1 MKGRLFKVS
10 FRLSKDGYISE
21 TMTSRDESIKERLR
35 NRVRYLWRLAVPLWQ
50 FRDANR
56 GTIEQRIA
64 NYRFNRAMRNILPFF
79 MLKWAGIALC
89 LMKMTEL
96 LSGLMLS
103 NAVNSTDHLYAALL
117 CMGAGIAFAFACIV
131 LLVLATSYLYLSC
144 VER

>member
-1 MKGRLFKVS
+1 
-10 FRLSKDGYISE
+10 
-21 TMTSRDESIKERLR
+21 MTSRDASLKERVR
-35 NRVRYLWRLAVPLWQ
+35 NRLQYLWRLAIPLWQ

-64 NYRFNRAMRNILPFF
+64 NYRFNRQMRNILPFF

-96 LSGLMLS
+96 LSALMLT
-103 NAVNSTDHLYAALL
+103 NATQGTDHLCATLL
-117 CMGAGIAFAFACIV
+117 CMGTGIAFAFACIV
-131 LLVLATSYLYLSC
+131 LLVLTTSYLYLSC

>member
-1 MKGRLFKVS
+1 
-10 FRLSKDGYISE
+10 
-21 TMTSRDESIKERLR
+21 MTSRNSSFRERVRHRL
-35 NRVRYLWRLAVPLWQ
+35 RYLWRLAIPLWQ

-64 NYRFNRAMRNILPFF
+64 NYRFNREMRNILPFF

-96 LSGLMLS
+96 LSGLVLS
-103 NAVNSTDHLYAALL
+103 NADQSADHLCATLL
-117 CMGAGIAFAFACIV
+117 CMGTGIAFAFACIV
-131 LLVLATSYLYLSC
+131 LLVLTTSYLYLSC

>member
-1 MKGRLFKVS
+1 
-10 FRLSKDGYISE
+10 
-21 TMTSRDESIKERLR
+21 MTSRNASFKERVR
-35 NRVRYLWRLAVPLWQ
+35 NRLQYLWRLAIPLWQ

-64 NYRFNRAMRNILPFF
+64 NYRFNREMRNILPFF
-79 MLKWAGIALC
+79 MLKWAGIATC

-96 LSGLMLS
+96 LSGLMLT
-103 NAVNSTDHLYAALL
+103 NATQGTDHLCATLL

-131 LLVLATSYLYLSC
+131 LLVLTTSYLYLSC

>member
-1 MKGRLFKVS
+1 M
-10 FRLSKDGYISE
+10 
-21 TMTSRDESIKERLR
+21 TMTSRDASFRERVTNRLR
-35 NRVRYLWRLAVPLWQ
+35 CLWRLAVPLWK

-56 GTIEQRIA
+56 GTLEQRIA
-64 NYRFNRAMRNILPFF
+64 NYRFNREMRNILPFF

-103 NAVNSTDHLYAALL
+103 NAAQSTDHLCAALL
-117 CMGAGIAFAFACIV
+117 CMAAGIAFAFACIV
-131 LLVLATSYLYLSC
+131 LLVLTTSYLYLSC

>member
-1 MKGRLFKVS
+1 
-10 FRLSKDGYISE
+10 
-21 TMTSRDESIKERLR
+21 MTSRNSTFKERVR
-35 NRVRYLWRLAVPLWQ
+35 NRLQYLWRLAIPLWQ

-64 NYRFNRAMRNILPFF
+64 NYRFNREMRSILPFF

-96 LSGLMLS
+96 LSGLMLT
-103 NAVNSTDHLYAALL
+103 NAIQGTDHLCATLL

-131 LLVLATSYLYLSC
+131 LLVLTTSYLYLSC

>member
-1 MKGRLFKVS
+1 MTIRDAS
-10 FRLSKDGYISE
+10 F
-21 TMTSRDESIKERLR
+21 KERVRDRL
-35 NRVRYLWRLAVPLWQ
+35 RYLWRLAIPLWQ

-56 GTIEQRIA
+56 GTIEQRMA
-64 NYRFNRAMRNILPFF
+64 NYRFNREMRSILPFF

-96 LSGLMLS
+96 LSGLMLT
-103 NAVNSTDHLYAALL
+103 NAARSTDHLCATLL

-131 LLVLATSYLYLSC
+131 LLVLTTSYLYLSC

>member
-1 MKGRLFKVS
+1 
-10 FRLSKDGYISE
+10 
-21 TMTSRDESIKERLR
+21 MTSRDASFKERVR
-35 NRVRYLWRLAVPLWQ
+35 NRLRYLWRLAIPLWQ

-89 LMKMTEL
+89 LMKMTEI
-96 LSGLMLS
+96 LSGIMLT
-103 NAVNSTDHLYAALL
+103 NAAQSTDHLGATLL